1 MTDDTHQ
8 PSDGEMN
15 SDDNLE
21 ATDEEEMEEEEEEEE
36 EIPENHSKML
46 AFHAALKAVLERQVE
61 KLQLEVNETKRLVDI
76 GQKVKGN
83 I

>member
-21 ATDEEEMEEEEEEEE
+21 GTDEEQMEEEEEE

>member
-21 ATDEEEMEEEEEEEE
+21 ATDEEEMEEEE

>member
-1 MTDDTHQ
+1 MTEDTHQ

-21 ATDEEEMEEEEEEEE
+21 ATDEEEMEEEEE

-76 GQKVKGN
+76 GQKVKEN

>member
-21 ATDEEEMEEEEEEEE
+21 ATDEEEMEEEEE

>member
-21 ATDEEEMEEEEEEEE
+21 GTDEEEMEEEE